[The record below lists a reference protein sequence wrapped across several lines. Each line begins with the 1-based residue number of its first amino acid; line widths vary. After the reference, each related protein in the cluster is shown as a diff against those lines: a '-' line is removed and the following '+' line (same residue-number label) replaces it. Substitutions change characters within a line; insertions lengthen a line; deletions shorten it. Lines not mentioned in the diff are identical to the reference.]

1 MSIIKNENGSG
12 VKSELAFLANSG
24 FPFLCT
30 TRTPGT
36 RLDAN
41 KELSDDGR
49 SRGRMVRYSL
59 FKSES
64 IEVEVFNGDKANY
77 VTKSYKENEKDV
89 DTWVSHSSSDIPSD
103 LGETCRH
110 SRSGR
115 EEWSS
120 EQSDAFDGVSEDG
133 VPSITTVNASE
144 EDEDVDVIVDA
155 IANCNVDIAWDL
167 EVQGDKVVCVD
178 EEHVN
183 TTNPREEEELV
194 NEKDSEFDCVV
205 GDESNTNFNHG
216 SEKDVK
222 EQCINEDSKI
232 ELNNSDDIAKK
243 ESVVEIDNIE
253 ESSDNDVDIDDTSN
267 DKTESTAD
275 KLATMMHDRIS
286 AINNIRGLIEVTEN
300 SKSNDIFSLSIILQN
315 NGVI

>member
-1 MSIIKNENGSG
+1 MKINEFFGELRIPFSLRNKN
-12 VKSELAFLANSG
+12 
-24 FPFLCT
+24 
-30 TRTPGT
+30 TRG
-36 RLDAN
+36 LDAN

-89 DTWVSHSSSDIPSD
+89 DTWVSHSSSD

-133 VPSITTVNASE
+133 VPSITTVNGSE
-144 EDEDVDVIVDA
+144 EEEEDVDVMVDA

-183 TTNPREEEELV
+183 ITNPREEEELV
-194 NEKDSEFDCVV
+194 NEKDSELEVEYVVFDCVV

-253 ESSDNDVDIDDTSN
+253 ESSDNDVDIDDTSA

-315 NGVI
+315 NGII

>member
-1 MSIIKNENGSG
+1 
-12 VKSELAFLANSG
+12 
-24 FPFLCT
+24 
-30 TRTPGT
+30 
-36 RLDAN
+36 
-41 KELSDDGR
+41 
-49 SRGRMVRYSL
+49 MVRYSL
-59 FKSES
+59 F
-64 IEVEVFNGDKANY
+64 EVEVFNGDKANY

-144 EDEDVDVIVDA
+144 DDEDVNTMVDA

-183 TTNPREEEELV
+183 ITNPREEEELV
-194 NEKDSEFDCVV
+194 NEKDSDLEVSYVVFDCVV

-216 SEKDVK
+216 SEMDVK
-222 EQCINEDSKI
+222 EQSINEETKI
-232 ELNNSDDIAKK
+232 DGDKIAK
-243 ESVVEIDNIE
+243 EECVVEIDNIE
-253 ESSDNDVDIDDTSN
+253 ESSDNDVHIN
-267 DKTESTAD
+267 DNFAGKTEATAD

-286 AINNIRGLIEVTEN
+286 AINNIRGLLEVTEN

-315 NGVI
+315 NGII

>member
-1 MSIIKNENGSG
+1 
-12 VKSELAFLANSG
+12 
-24 FPFLCT
+24 
-30 TRTPGT
+30 
-36 RLDAN
+36 
-41 KELSDDGR
+41 
-49 SRGRMVRYSL
+49 MVRYSL
-59 FKSES
+59 F
-64 IEVEVFNGDKANY
+64 EVEVFNGDKANY

-144 EDEDVDVIVDA
+144 DDEDVNTMVDA

-183 TTNPREEEELV
+183 ITNQREEEELV
-194 NEKDSEFDCVV
+194 NEKDSELEVSYVVFDCVV

-216 SEKDVK
+216 SEMDVK
-222 EQCINEDSKI
+222 EQSINEETRI
-232 ELNNSDDIAKK
+232 ELNNGDKIAK
-243 ESVVEIDNIE
+243 EECVVEIDNNK
-253 ESSDNDVDIDDTSN
+253 ESKDNDFHINVN
-267 DKTESTAD
+267 CAGKTEAPAD

-286 AINNIRGLIEVTEN
+286 AINNIRGLLEVTEN

-315 NGVI
+315 NGII

>member
-1 MSIIKNENGSG
+1 
-12 VKSELAFLANSG
+12 
-24 FPFLCT
+24 
-30 TRTPGT
+30 
-36 RLDAN
+36 
-41 KELSDDGR
+41 
-49 SRGRMVRYSL
+49 MVRYSL

-89 DTWVSHSSSDIPSD
+89 DTWVSHSSSD

-133 VPSITTVNASE
+133 VPSITTVNGSE
-144 EDEDVDVIVDA
+144 EEEEDVDVMVDA

-183 TTNPREEEELV
+183 ITNPREEEELV
-194 NEKDSEFDCVV
+194 NEKDSELEVEYVVFDCVV

-253 ESSDNDVDIDDTSN
+253 ESSDNDVDIDDTSA

-315 NGVI
+315 NGII